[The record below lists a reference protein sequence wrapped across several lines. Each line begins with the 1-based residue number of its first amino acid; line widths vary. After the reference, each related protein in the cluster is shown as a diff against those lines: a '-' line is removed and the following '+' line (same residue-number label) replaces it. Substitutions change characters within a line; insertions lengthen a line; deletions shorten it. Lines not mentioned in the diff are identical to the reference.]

1 LFLWPYDVSANRV
14 SIREFPLSEYTLI
27 YDQMREFSR
36 TREATSVDE
45 FWVLEHEPV
54 YTLGLNG
61 KDDHLFN
68 TGNIPVVN
76 VDRGGQV
83 TYHGPGQLIVYLLI
97 DIRRRALGVRAIVT
111 GMENALIDLLMG
123 LGIEA
128 NAKPDAP
135 GVYVGKQKIA
145 ALGLRIKNGKSYHG
159 LSLNID
165 MDLTPFNGIN
175 PCGYKNLTV
184 VNIQNFNSTYSK
196 KEITKVLIQHLMTH
210 LDYTEI

>member
-1 LFLWPYDVSANRV
+1 
-14 SIREFPLSEYTLI
+14 
-27 YDQMREFSR
+27 MREFSQ
-36 TREATSVDE
+36 TREVTRADE

-61 KDDHLFN
+61 KDAHLLN

-97 DIRRRALGVRAIVT
+97 DIRRKALGIRAIVT
-111 GMENALIDLLMG
+111 GMENALIELLAS
-123 LGIEA
+123 LGIDA
-128 NAKPDAP
+128 RAKSDAP
-135 GVYVGKQKIA
+135 GVYVDNQKIA

-175 PCGYKNLTV
+175 PCGYENLAV
-184 VNIQNFNSTYSK
+184 VNIQNFSRSYSK
-196 KEITKVLIQHLMTH
+196 KEITQVLVKHLMTH
-210 LDYTEI
+210 LDYTECEYMSGK

>member
-1 LFLWPYDVSANRV
+1 MTCVN
-14 SIREFPLSEYTLI
+14 IREFPSREYTLI
-27 YDQMREFSR
+27 YDQMKEFSR

-61 KDDHLFN
+61 KKDHLLN
-68 TGNIPVVN
+68 TKNIPVVD

-111 GMENALIDLLMG
+111 GMENALIELLAG
-123 LGIEA
+123 LGIDA
-128 NAKPDAP
+128 NAKPNAP
-135 GVYVGKQKIA
+135 GVYVDNQKIA

-165 MDLTPFNGIN
+165 MDLTPFKGIN
-175 PCGYKNLTV
+175 PCGYENLAV
-184 VNIQNFNSTYSK
+184 VNIQDFNPTYSK
-196 KEITKVLIQHLMTH
+196 KAITQTLIQHLMSQ
-210 LDYTEI
+210 LDYSECEYMSIK